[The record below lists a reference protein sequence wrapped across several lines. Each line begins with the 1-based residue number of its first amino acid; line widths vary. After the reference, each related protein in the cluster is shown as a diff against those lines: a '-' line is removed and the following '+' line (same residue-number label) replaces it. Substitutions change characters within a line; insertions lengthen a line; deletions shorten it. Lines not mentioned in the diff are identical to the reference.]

1 MRIERV
7 VTTVSWIPSDMLQG
21 VGRMGTR
28 LHMVTNDPP
37 PPDSLGADPAAAI
50 EMLRTSDRLRFANM
64 LRAYAD
70 FDDDDVVTA
79 CGHVGGGVI
88 GATTVAVGIGAITIP
103 AVMLGTIRAEPETG
117 EGWARF
123 RQTVGGRTGAPLPRP
138 VKRPPFVQYR
148 APITWTTLEL
158 TIHADGSHDE
168 RLVGAA
174 PFPRH
179 WVYGDDGQLIAK
191 SSVAAYRD
199 WAGAAFGHRTP
210 WGDQDAPALV
220 SAVESALERELSS
233 LIMRGGAGKAR
244 IAKIKEGTT
253 LVQQGADDDRLFL
266 LLDGVLRV
274 EVDGQPLAEIGPG
287 TVLGERAVLEGGRR
301 SATLTAVTPC
311 KLAVVAA
318 DQVDRD
324 HLAALANGHR
334 REDRHDTLISDG
346 HSPRRQLVD

>member
-37 PPDSLGADPAAAI
+37 PPDSLGADPEAAI
-50 EMLRTSDRLRFANM
+50 ETLRSSDRLRFANI

-70 FDDDDVVTA
+70 FDADGAVTG
-79 CGHVGGGVI
+79 CGYAGGGVI
-88 GATTVAVGIGAITIP
+88 GATTVAVGVGSITIP
-103 AVMLGTIRAEPETG
+103 AVMLDAIRGEPDRG
-117 EGWARF
+117 EGWVRF
-123 RQTVGGRTGAPLPRP
+123 LQTVGGRTGAPLPRP

-158 TIHADGSHDE
+158 TIHADGSHEE

-179 WVYGDDGQLIAK
+179 WVYGNDGRLIAK
-191 SSVAAYRD
+191 SSVAAYRH
-199 WAGAAFGHRTP
+199 WAGAAFGSRTP
-210 WGDQDAPALV
+210 WGDQDAPAMV

-233 LIMRGGAGKAR
+233 LIMRGNAGRAR
-244 IAKIKEGTT
+244 IARAAEGAP
-253 LVQQGADDDRLFL
+253 LVEQGAVDDRLFL

-287 TVLGERAVLEGGRR
+287 VVLGERAVLEGGRR

-311 KLAVVAA
+311 KLAVVTP
-318 DQVDRD
+318 DQVDRER
-324 HLAALANGHR
+324 LAVLAGNHR
-334 REDRHDTLISDG
+334 REDRGNTPTVDG
-346 HSPRRQLVD
+346 QSPRCQLAD